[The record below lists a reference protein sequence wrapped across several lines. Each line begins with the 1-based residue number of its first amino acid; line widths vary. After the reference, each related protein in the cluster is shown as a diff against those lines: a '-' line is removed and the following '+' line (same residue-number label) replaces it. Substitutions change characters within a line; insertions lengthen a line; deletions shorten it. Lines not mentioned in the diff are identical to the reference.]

1 MGDRLI
7 TEIQVRSS
15 STDGPA
21 GLPPSLPERHG
32 RGKETGNHI
41 AHIFRALQQLQT
53 RVSASPASS
62 FCPLNST
69 TLEDGAAAWLCSR
82 LDLLWESYATS
93 AATKPPAEVSVTA
106 AMPVHPRTLLILQ
119 LLALEAL
126 RRERRRGDVV
136 MCALSRSSELTAASA
151 LRAPS
156 GAANSVTASA
166 ASISP
171 RLVPS
176 RYDNIPFE
184 MSGLP
189 VVRCWLWQ
197 RAAAL
202 PSVQAVSTSPY
213 GDLSALMTEWATLA
227 LPAWLESSEETLWRQ
242 ERDEARRLVHEI
254 AAAAAACRLISPVE
268 EAQEVRGLAVTV
280 PDLGQQSA
288 TGAADTVVS
297 NGGGSLNSSKV
308 ASTPELKDAQDEAV
322 TATSLPGPLLRPT
335 ANGVSPL
342 HRRVLKLGVAATV
355 SPPTARL
362 LDPASIADAVAVV
375 CLPSRPQ
382 ESEEE
387 ETKSVEEP
395 PNASDIVSA
404 PMMTPLSQY
413 RALRTPALSSAT
425 AVGTDDSDVCGEK
438 KLTMQLLRSG
448 GTAAPRE
455 TATMAADARTEL
467 SRCTAASELDAR
479 VATRVPTLIS
489 DEDATDEDAKA
500 RRPVVEASDITQDGI
515 APVSPTSEAREN
527 TDARVGSRLCR
538 WRRLA
543 PAVLDAPPGSEAAQN
558 VCTVLEGLGF
568 VTAGAGKLVGKS
580 FVEPISSCDS
590 TASTDELLK
599 QSKMSAS
606 PFIDQWRARE
616 PKPRCPLGRLPPLLA
631 AHAWLANTS
640 LRSSWIAHI
649 ITMSTSERLLA
660 RGDDGSEPSLEE
672 AAVVVPR
679 VLQAAPPPAP
689 APPPSLS
696 VFCCSDS
703 PPCLP
708 LPEASPTL
716 PCIALADHRVFDM
729 LSELLWCAHP
739 STTAFL
745 ISFEERLHEYFC
757 YPLAGVSAA
766 TTAAVTTTGR
776 TLRQASPQLEQE
788 RAVAGC
794 RAAHAL
800 RPITMPMW
808 RVYLEL
814 RYGKTHLRQPSNPY
828 LSLPR
833 VATASKA
840 AGSFTGAGQQVDPSA
855 AASAAAA
862 ARVRAEGP
870 CSSEKRKARTHLP
883 DDEAVPQAAVA
894 SAPASATMRAC
905 TPLTPFAA
913 AAVAASSSATASTTT
928 YAAIMDVAAMVFLS
942 ELRRLGAVAM
952 TEKAMSTMHA
962 VRERHARCGAMTLQ
976 KSAQQRA
983 AASGENAE
991 SDVRVESLVD
1001 AEGVQRWASA
1011 AVGAAN
1017 ASLEDAEGMSGEPV
1031 SSLQALLEGIVESDA
1046 ALHIYA
1052 CRRLGPLSVL
1062 PADTST
1068 SNAPESQGNGGGEK
1082 ASAAARLW
1090 LALVTVLSLGE
1101 SATAQ
1106 YVRGVLIPPASLPPV
1121 PSSHSPASAAGVG
1134 AAAEA
1139 IGASSPAARTSL
1151 APFTMPTLFRNTLED
1166 LYHEES
1172 AAIAAAMAG
1181 SDHSPPRQLSSLPLC
1196 APVFL
1201 KHEEDPASEATGK
1214 CPVSP
1219 GSMASAALATED
1231 TLVLSAA
1238 VALRHPRVILR
1249 QLHFLWKL
1257 SSCENH
1263 DANVT
1268 RAGDSSPRSGTLKSP
1283 MPAPP
1288 PTGRTAASSPR
1299 TVGAVNHPT
1308 TARNASE
1315 NRAPSCKD
1323 EFTARIASL
1332 VECVQLAS
1340 LAGLPPPLAAS
1351 LTPARLCSGA
1361 VPAENDESAL
1371 GRDGSAALTRQCSTA
1386 TSASAAAVAP
1396 LQQKCG
1402 TPAFPPLL
1410 PHSGADTA
1418 STVTTPA
1425 AAIRLRL
1432 QLSPKPSL
1440 SSSVR
1445 ASAGASK
1452 DRCTDGVKRSR
1463 ELHEIGEAGV
1473 GVTAR
1478 SMPLSAGDTAAR
1490 SWRPAKSH
1498 RADGVATRSLLL
1510 KPPSCTRAPPPPPPL
1525 ESLAEVHVRWADEAR
1540 RGAVSTRLSLTPSAT
1555 VSSTGAVS
1563 SSEAAPSMP
1572 ALLLS
1577 VVADTLWDVLHDI
1590 HAQMHRVALSSSRVP
1605 CGDGSAPVSD
1615 PSAAI
1620 FAASTILARG
1630 DEAKTGGAAA
1640 GRTLLRLCVSPAFRA
1655 LQRLWQAMGPL
1666 TVPER
1671 DVMVSLET
1679 GAPPCTGRE
1688 AGGHARLN
1696 VVLSA
1701 AASSG
1706 LAPAVDL
1713 RVYKTLTASLRGVV
1727 CIILG
1732 YAVHEGLKAIC
1743 CRWCALYNAHK
1754 RVAVVAGCTAA
1765 LSATAPQPPRTPFL
1779 SLCESYAWLAGQL
1792 RALHENVLQPLNRV
1806 LTVSAPAM
1814 DGMEPAREVVESD
1827 LVRGGR
1833 HLLAA
1838 PISSPL
1844 RQPSATHA
1852 GSLATAAWLSYR
1864 PLGLVLLPALMRQL
1878 EASICRCP
1886 PGNCA
1891 VGSGGRQCLEAQG
1904 AWAQVKAA
1912 LQRAGVQL

>member
-1 MGDRLI
+1 MGDHLI
-7 TEIQVRSS
+7 TESQVRSS
-15 STDGPA
+15 STDGPV
-21 GLPPSLPERHG
+21 GLPPSLPERQGTG
-32 RGKETGNHI
+32 RETGNHI

-62 FCPLNST
+62 FYPLNST

-82 LDLLWESYATS
+82 LDLLWESGAAS
-93 AATKPPAEVSVTA
+93 AATRPPAEVSATA

-126 RRERRRGDVV
+126 RRERRRGDFV
-136 MCALSRSSELTAASA
+136 MCALSCSSESTAASA

-156 GAANSVTASA
+156 GAANSLTASTA
-166 ASISP
+166 FSSP

-176 RYDNIPFE
+176 CYDNIPFE

-189 VVRCWLWQ
+189 VVRRWLWQ

-202 PSVQAVSTSPY
+202 PSVQAVTTSPY

-227 LPAWLESSEETLWRQ
+227 LPAWLESSEETRWRH
-242 ERDEARRLVHEI
+242 ERNEARCLVHEI
-254 AAAAAACRLISPVE
+254 AAAAVACRLISPVE

-288 TGAADTVVS
+288 TGAADTVVA

-322 TATSLPGPLLRPT
+322 TATSLPGPLSTPT
-335 ANGVSPL
+335 ANGVSSL
-342 HRRVLKLGVAATV
+342 HRRVLKLGVAAAV
-355 SPPTARL
+355 SPLTAWL
-362 LDPASIADAVAVV
+362 VNPASIADAVAVV
-375 CLPSRPQ
+375 CLPIRPQ

-387 ETKSVEEP
+387 KSVEGP
-395 PNASDIVSA
+395 PNVSDIVS
-404 PMMTPLSQY
+404 PPTMTSLSQY
-413 RALRTPALSSAT
+413 RAVRTPALSSAT

-438 KLTMQLLRSG
+438 KLSMQLLRSG

-455 TATMAADARTEL
+455 AATTAANVRTEP
-467 SRCTAASELDAR
+467 SRCTAARDLGAR
-479 VATRVPTLIS
+479 VATRVPMLIS
-489 DEDATDEDAKA
+489 DEDATNEDAKA
-500 RRPVVEASDITQDGI
+500 REPVVEASNITQDGI
-515 APVSPTSEAREN
+515 APVSPTSEAGEN

-543 PAVLDAPPGSEAAQN
+543 PVVLDAPPGSEAAQN

-568 VTAGAGKLVGKS
+568 VTAGEGELVDKS
-580 FVEPISSCDS
+580 FVELTSSCDS
-590 TASTDELLK
+590 TTSTDELLK

-606 PFIDQWRARE
+606 PRIDERGARE

-649 ITMSTSERLLA
+649 ITMPTSERSLA
-660 RGDDGSEPSLEE
+660 RGDDCSEPSLEE
-672 AAVVVPR
+672 AAAVVPR
-679 VLQAAPPPAP
+679 VLQGAPPPAP
-689 APPPSLS
+689 APSPSLL

-703 PPCLP
+703 PPRLP
-708 LPEASPTL
+708 LPAASPAL
-716 PCIALADHRVFDM
+716 PCIALADHRVYEMFG
-729 LSELLWCAHP
+729 ELLWCAHP

-745 ISFEERLHEYFC
+745 ISFEERLHEYLC

-776 TLRQASPQLEQE
+776 ALRQASPQLEQE
-788 RAVAGC
+788 RAVADC

-800 RPITMPMW
+800 RPLTMPMW
-808 RVYLEL
+808 KAYLEL
-814 RYGKTHLRQPSNPY
+814 RYGKTHLRQPSKPY
-828 LSLPR
+828 PSPSR
-833 VATASKA
+833 VATATKA
-840 AGSFTGAGQQVDPSA
+840 AASFTGAGQHVDSSA

-862 ARVRAEGP
+862 AARLRAGGP
-870 CSSEKRKARTHLP
+870 FGAEKRKARTHLP
-883 DDEAVPQAAVA
+883 DDEAGPQPAMA
-894 SAPASATMRAC
+894 SAPASAAMRAC
-905 TPLTPFAA
+905 TPLAPFAA
-913 AAVAASSSATASTTT
+913 AAVAASSSATASTTI
-928 YAAIMDVAAMVFLS
+928 YAAVMDVAAMVFLS
-942 ELRRLGAVAM
+942 ELRRLGAIAM
-952 TEKAMSTMHA
+952 TEKAMSAMHA
-962 VRERHARCGAMTLQ
+962 VRERHARCGAGALQ

-983 AASGENAE
+983 DASGENAE

-1001 AEGVQRWASA
+1001 AEGVRRWASA

-1017 ASLEDAEGMSGEPV
+1017 ACLKDAEGVSGESV

-1101 SATAQ
+1101 SAAAQ
-1106 YVRGVLIPPASLPPV
+1106 YVRGVLIPPASLPSV
-1121 PSSHSPASAAGVG
+1121 PSSHSPAAAAGVG

-1139 IGASSPAARTSL
+1139 IGSPSLAARTSL
-1151 APFTMPTLFRNTLED
+1151 APFTMPTLFRSTLED

-1172 AAIAAAMAG
+1172 AVIAAAVAG
-1181 SDHSPPRQLSSLPLC
+1181 SDHSPPRQSSSLPLC

-1201 KHEEDPASEATGK
+1201 KHEEDPASGATGN
-1214 CPVSP
+1214 CRVSP
-1219 GSMASAALATED
+1219 GSMASATLATED

-1249 QLHFLWKL
+1249 QLHFLWQL

-1268 RAGDSSPRSGTLKSP
+1268 RAGDSSPRPGTLKSP

-1288 PTGRTAASSPR
+1288 STRRTAASSPR

-1323 EFTARIASL
+1323 EFTARITSL

-1351 LTPARLCSGA
+1351 LTPTRLCSGA

-1371 GRDGSAALTRQCSTA
+1371 GRDGSAASTGECSTA
-1386 TSASAAAVAP
+1386 ISASAAAVAP
-1396 LQQKCG
+1396 LQQQCG
-1402 TPAFPPLL
+1402 TPAFPPFL
-1410 PHSGADTA
+1410 PPPGADTA

-1432 QLSPKPSL
+1432 QLSSKPSL

-1445 ASAGASK
+1445 AAAGASK
-1452 DRCTDGVKRSR
+1452 NRCTDGVKRLR
-1463 ELHEIGEAGV
+1463 ELHEIDESDV
-1473 GVTAR
+1473 GVTERAV
-1478 SMPLSAGDTAAR
+1478 PLSAGDAAAR

-1510 KPPSCTRAPPPPPPL
+1510 KPHSCTRAPPPPPPL

-1555 VSSTGAVS
+1555 ASSPGAAS
-1563 SSEAAPSMP
+1563 GGEAASSMP

-1577 VVADTLWDVLHDI
+1577 VVADTLWDVLQDI
-1590 HAQMHRVALSSSRVP
+1590 HAQVPGVALSSACVP

-1615 PSAAI
+1615 PSAAT
-1620 FAASTILARG
+1620 FVASAVLARG

-1655 LQRLWQAMGPL
+1655 LQRLWQAMGPPTL
-1666 TVPER
+1666 PEC

-1679 GAPPCTGRE
+1679 GAPSCTGGE
-1688 AGGHARLN
+1688 AGGRARLN
-1696 VVLSA
+1696 VVLPA
-1701 AASSG
+1701 TASSG

-1713 RVYKTLTASLRGVV
+1713 RVYNTLTASLRGVV
-1727 CIILG
+1727 CIVLG

-1743 CRWCALYNAHK
+1743 CRWCALYNADK
-1754 RVAVVAGCTAA
+1754 GVAVVAGCTAE

-1792 RALHENVLQPLNRV
+1792 RALYENVLQPLNRV
-1806 LTVSAPAM
+1806 LRVSAPAM
-1814 DGMEPAREVVESD
+1814 DVMEPVRD
-1827 LVRGGR
+1827 LGDFDVVRGGS

-1852 GSLATAAWLSYR
+1852 GSLTTAAWLSYR

-1878 EASICRCP
+1878 ETTICRCP